1 MKGRDEAMKCSIFR
15 VVILSIGEAAARD
28 RTKIERFD
36 AVSRSSRF
44 FGSGKRG

>member
-28 RTKIERFD
+28 RTKIDSFD
-36 AVSRSSRF
+36 AVSGSSRF

>member
-28 RTKIERFD
+28 RTKIDSFD
-36 AVSRSSRF
+36 AVSGCGRF
-44 FGSGKRG
+44 SGSGKRG